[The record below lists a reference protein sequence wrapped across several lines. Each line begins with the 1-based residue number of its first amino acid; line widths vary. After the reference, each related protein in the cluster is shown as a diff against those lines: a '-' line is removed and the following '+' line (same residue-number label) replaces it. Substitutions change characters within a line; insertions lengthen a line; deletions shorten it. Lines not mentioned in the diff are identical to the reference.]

1 MLNKSV
7 KFNIP
12 YFYFEIFT
20 LMKLKISFFITLL
33 FLTIISCNSPETY
46 ENRGYIAEIG
56 DTIPNID
63 FQLVDGTTNTLKA
76 LKGKVVVLQFTAS
89 WCSVC
94 RKEMPHLEKE
104 VWQRFKD
111 DDFVLIGVDFDEP
124 LETVKKFQQDM
135 GTTYP
140 MALDPNADIF
150 GLFAHKKS
158 GVTRNVVIDKNG
170 KIAFLTRLFDRDEF
184 NGMIDKIEEL
194 LDD

>member
-1 MLNKSV
+1 
-7 KFNIP
+7 
-12 YFYFEIFT
+12 
-20 LMKLKISFFITLL
+20 MKLKISFFITLL

-170 KIAFLTRLFDRDEF
+170 KIAFLTRLFEKEEF
-184 NGMIDKIEEL
+184 DSMIDRIEDL